1 MERGCWVPSLWVRVC
16 SIRSIRGWLLS
27 LVMDFGVASTAV
39 FNSLLSILLLLIS
52 ILVISTLFK
61 TISDH
66 DH

>member
-1 MERGCWVPSLWVRVC
+1 MERGCWVPSLWVRAC

-27 LVMDFGVASTAV
+27 LVMDFGIASMAV
-39 FNSLLSILLLLIS
+39 SNSLLSILFLLTS
-52 ILVISTLFK
+52 VLVISTLFK

>member
-1 MERGCWVPSLWVRVC
+1 MERECWVPSLWVRAG

-27 LVMDFGVASTAV
+27 LVMDFGVASMAV
-39 FNSLLSILLLLIS
+39 SNSLLSILLLLIS
-52 ILVISTLFK
+52 VLVISTLFK